1 MCTRTI
7 MILYNTEQWGKNGY
21 IFISTSSVVQS
32 ELLQAQSEVR
42 RLLDRVAEAS
52 RDRSEMVSNR
62 VHTQLIQIADERAE
76 VAERRNLELE
86 RQVKKYPLV

>member
-1 MCTRTI
+1 MKLDCFVVECAVHT
-7 MILYNTEQWGKNGY
+7 L
-21 IFISTSSVVQS
+21 SPVVQS

-42 RLLDRVAEAS
+42 RLLDRVSEAS

-76 VAERRNLELE
+76 VAERRSMELE
-86 RQVKKYPLV
+86 KQVSEG

>member
-1 MCTRTI
+1 MHCTHFS
-7 MILYNTEQWGKNGY
+7 L
-21 IFISTSSVVQS
+21 VVQS

-42 RLLDRVAEAS
+42 RLLDRVSEAS

-76 VAERRNLELE
+76 VAERRSMELE
-86 RQVKKYPLV
+86 KQVRDGRCTFCMKVRA